1 MRQADHRSM
10 PSHDL
15 HTDVSDEELVRR
27 ALAQDTAA
35 YGDLVRRHQ
44 LVALRLAAGICGS
57 AEEARDIV
65 QDAFVQG
72 YRSLHR
78 YRGEAP
84 VRSWLLRIVAN
95 RAKNA
100 IRASSRRRHRE
111 DRSVGLERQR
121 VTDPVGDEVAG
132 DRDAAAQLAA
142 LTALPTR
149 DREVLAARYLA
160 GLTEAE
166 TAALL
171 DVPVGTVKSRSSRA
185 LAHARALLELG
196 EVSHG

>member
-1 MRQADHRSM
+1 M
-10 PSHDL
+10 PPHDL
-15 HTDVSDEELVRR
+15 HADVSDEELVRR

-57 AEEARDIV
+57 TEEARDIV

-111 DRSVGLERQR
+111 DRSAGLERQR
-121 VTDPVGDEVAG
+121 AITDPVGDAVAG
-132 DRDAAAQLAA
+132 GRDAAAQLAA
-142 LTALPTR
+142 LAALPAR

-171 DVPVGTVKSRSSRA
+171 DVPVGTVKSRANRA
-185 LAHARALLELG
+185 LAHARSLLELG